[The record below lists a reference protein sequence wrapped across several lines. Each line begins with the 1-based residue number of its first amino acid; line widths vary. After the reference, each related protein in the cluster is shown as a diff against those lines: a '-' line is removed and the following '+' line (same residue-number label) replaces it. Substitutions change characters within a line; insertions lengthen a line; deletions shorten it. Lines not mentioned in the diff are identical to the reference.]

1 MSSLQVRRPEDV
13 GTPDSEAKG
22 RNHPLYFVG
31 TPRDSLL
38 ILMRR
43 VMRNMMRHAMRDCVR
58 TKRNTTR
65 AGAWSMLF
73 LPQPFT
79 GLHKS
84 RTTFT
89 MNHQGERG
97 AWQWLS
103 RATSASYLNRQPS
116 AIVIPHEQVTRKCK
130 IMQICSYYV
139 HFYSLCPSGIWYK
152 PASWSRHICQT
163 FTTLLPWMQIP
174 SRVCQKPM
182 GSQWMQPCT
191 DCFSLPHLIRDVLT
205 LKTLRHRIREV
216 VRQRYAGRSA
226 SSET

>member
-139 HFYSLCPSGIWYK
+139 HFYSFIVPKWNLI
-152 PASWSRHICQT
+152 QT
-163 FTTLLPWMQIP
+163 CIVIQAHLPDFYNP
-174 SRVCQKPM
+174 PPLDADSVSRV
-182 GSQWMQPCT
+182 
-191 DCFSLPHLIRDVLT
+191 
-205 LKTLRHRIREV
+205 
-216 VRQRYAGRSA
+216 
-226 SSET
+226 SETYGITMDAALYRLFFTPSPHSRRFDTKDIEAPHSRSCAAALCW